1 MSPPTPSCSA
11 SVPRVGGG
19 AAADARSSGA
29 RHGTQPVRPP
39 AAPPPDRWSG
49 VFGGRGEGVVVAA
62 RVIGWCTCTWR
73 QQGGNLVHPSPSC
86 KLSHTRT
93 RTHGAAGAWAAV
105 EREERRFPRRG
116 LGGQGQRTAWR
127 GPSKGCLTRTLRRC
141 STTSQQ
147 PAIRR

>member
-29 RHGTQPVRPP
+29 PHGTQPVRPP

-93 RTHGAAGAWAAV
+93 RTHMVQRAPGQPSGGKKGVFHGGVWAVRAK
-105 EREERRFPRRG
+105 ERRGVDQARG
-116 LGGQGQRTAWR
+116 V
-127 GPSKGCLTRTLRRC
+127 
-141 STTSQQ
+141 
-147 PAIRR
+147 